1 VAQLAVALVSVATL
15 VPVLEAQALSAEVL
29 ELVSAVTLVPVLVPV
44 LELEETLV
52 LVLELVPALE
62 ATEPTMLKLLQ
73 LKQHGRFIIWTL
85 D

>member
-1 VAQLAVALVSVATL
+1 MATL
-15 VPVLEAQALSAEVL
+15 E
-29 ELVSAVTLVPVLVPV
+29 LVPVLVPV

>member
-1 VAQLAVALVSVATL
+1 MATLELELVLAAVLVSVAQLAVALVLVATL
-15 VPVLEAQALSAEVL
+15 VLVLEAQALSAE
-29 ELVSAVTLVPVLVPV
+29 
-44 LELEETLV
+44 
-52 LVLELVPALE
+52 VLELVPALE